1 MTRQDGAS
9 RAHGRFWTAA
19 LLALC
24 LLAFAL
30 RMYRLEAQS
39 LWYDE
44 GVTAYLATLSLPDL
58 TAWTADDI
66 QPPLYYYAV
75 WGWVRLAGAGEFAL
89 RFPSAFAG
97 VLLVPCLAWVGRRVA
112 GSRGA
117 GLLAA
122 LLGAV
127 SPLHLWYAQEARNYT
142 WVTLLCLAASGLFWA
157 CLREGRARAWRA
169 WLPYVALMGAAVY
182 THYFA
187 FFVLA
192 FHACFALAWG
202 LAGRRGDA
210 RVVPA
215 TFARAGQLWQALG
228 AVAAVVA
235 IYLPWLPFLVQRW
248 HEDTSYWPG
257 TLKLDEA
264 ARKVALAF
272 LGGESILEAEG
283 MRLLTPYLAVLAL
296 AAGIWAWRAARGRG
310 DAWGLGFSLLYGAVP
325 VALLLGLAYRVP
337 KFNPR
342 YAMVASPGALL
353 LLAGAAAGKG
363 RAPGE
368 GWARAV
374 AAAGLAF
381 VLGVAG
387 YADRNLYAD
396 PAFTK
401 PDFRGVAQ
409 FVREHAAPDE
419 AILLVSGHM
428 APVWDVYWPGSRRVP
443 IPPLRILDA
452 RHPLGWEAAESVNRA
467 TAGKRGAWLVLWQD
481 EVVDP
486 TGVVAYMLERWGEPL
501 PVGRTFWHVGL
512 RHYALPEGFAV
523 PLEPAIQ
530 HPVAVDFGGRLEF
543 LGWDQER
550 PGHVAAYWRAKEAL
564 SADWT
569 VALTLRDAEGLA
581 WGREDRRP
589 TAFTY
594 PAFRW
599 EVGRVVLAQYALPA
613 EPGTPPGPYSLCLKV
628 YADEAP
634 DGLDVL
640 DAAGAPAGKEA
651 CVGPMEVGPEAGA
664 LAPERLPIPTPA
676 RADVGGLRFLGA
688 GLEPASAQGGAF
700 VEASLF
706 WQVQGRPEPGLA
718 LRLAWEQGGRV
729 LAEETRPLAGPGREV
744 GDWPP
749 GHAFRTR
756 HRVRVPLQ
764 AQEGEVRLQAWV
776 EQGGQPLTPAPLD
789 LGAVRVLPTARV
801 FAPPSPQ
808 VPLRVR
814 FGEGILLLGAD
825 LHQGPARPGGVLTV
839 TLYWQAVGEMDRSY
853 TAFVHL
859 LGPDGRV
866 RAGVDRVPGGGARP
880 TNTWFPPEVVAEEYA
895 LQIPDEAG
903 VYSLEMGWYDAERP
917 GMPRLPAVDED
928 GQTLGD
934 RALLGPVEVRER

>member
-1 MTRQDGAS
+1 MTRQS
-9 RAHGRFWTAA
+9 RAPRAHDWLWAAA

-30 RMYRLEAQS
+30 RVYRLEAQS

-75 WGWVRLAGAGEFAL
+75 WAWVRLAGAGEFAL
-89 RFPSAFAG
+89 RFPSALAG
-97 VLLVPCLAWVGRRVA
+97 VLVVPCLAWLGRRVA

-117 GLLAA
+117 GLLAG

-142 WVTLLCLAASGLFWA
+142 WFTLLCLAASGLLWA
-157 CLREGRARAWRA
+157 RLQGGGARAWRA
-169 WLPYVALMGAAVY
+169 WLPYVALMAAAVY

-202 LAGRRGDA
+202 LGC
-210 RVVPA
+210 
-215 TFARAGQLWQALG
+215 RAWSRLRQALG
-228 AVAAVVA
+228 AVGAVVA
-235 IYLPWLPFLVQRW
+235 VYLPWLPFLVQRW

-283 MRLLTPYLAVLAL
+283 LRLLAPYLVVLVL
-296 AAGIWAWRAARGRG
+296 TAGIWAWRAARSRA
-310 DAWGLGFSLLYGAVP
+310 DAWGLAFSLLYGAVP

-342 YAMVASPGALL
+342 YAMVASPGVLL
-353 LLAGAAAGKG
+353 LLAGAAAGQP
-363 RAPGE
+363 R
-368 GWARAV
+368 ARAEAWTRAL
-374 AAAGLAF
+374 AAAGVAF
-381 VLGVAG
+381 VLGVSA
-387 YADRNLYAD
+387 YADGNLYAN

-401 PDFRGVAQ
+401 PDFRGVVR
-409 FVREHAAPDE
+409 FLREHAAPDE

-428 APVWDVYWPGSRRVP
+428 APVFDAYWPGSGRAP

-452 RHPLGWEAAESVNRA
+452 RHPLGWEAAEGVNQA

-501 PVGRTFWHVGL
+501 PVERTFWHVGL

-523 PLEPAIQ
+523 PREPAIQ
-530 HPVAVDFGGRLEF
+530 HPGTVDFGGRLEF
-543 LGWDQER
+543 LGWDQLA
-550 PGHVAAYWRAKEAL
+550 PDQVAAYWRAREPL
-564 SADWT
+564 SSDWK
-569 VALTLRDAEGLA
+569 VALALRDAEGLE

-599 EVGRVVLAQYALPA
+599 EAGKVVLARYALPA
-613 EPGTPPGPYSLCLKV
+613 EMGTPPGPYALCLKV
-628 YADEAP
+628 YAEEAP

-651 CVGPMEVGPEAGA
+651 CVGPVEVGPGAGA
-664 LAPERLPIPTPA
+664 VAPESLGIPTPA
-676 RADVGGLRFLGA
+676 QAEVGGLRFLGY
-688 GLEPASAQGGAF
+688 GLEPASQQAGAF
-700 VEASLF
+700 VEVSLF
-706 WQVQGRPEPGLA
+706 WQVRARPEPSLA
-718 LRLAWEQGGRV
+718 LRFAWEQGGEV
-729 LAEETRPLAGPGREV
+729 LAEEARPLAGTGRDAA
-744 GDWPP
+744 DWPP

-756 HRVRVPLQ
+756 HWVRLPLR
-764 AQEGEVRLQAWV
+764 AREGEVRLRAQV
-776 EQGGQPLTPAPLD
+776 EREGRPLTPSPLD
-789 LGAVRVLPTARV
+789 LGPVQVLPTARV
-801 FAPPSPQ
+801 FSPPSPQ

-814 FGEGILLLGAD
+814 FGAGILLLGAD
-825 LHQGPARPGGVLTV
+825 LSPGPVQPGGPLQV
-839 TLYWQAVGEMDRSY
+839 TLYWQAAEEMDRSY

-866 RAGVDRVPGGGARP
+866 WAGVDRVPGGGTRP
-880 TNTWFPPEVVAEEYA
+880 TNTWLPPEVVVEGYT
-895 LQIPDEAG
+895 LQAPEQGGTYWLEVGWYEAG
-903 VYSLEMGWYDAERP
+903 RP
-917 GMPRLPAVDED
+917 GMPRLSAVDAA
-928 GQTLGD
+928 GAPLGD
-934 RALLGPVEVRER
+934 RALLGPVEVAD